1 MNCFL
6 LITSEFKLHRSCRDA
21 AEKGMLSRR
30 CDLNLQSRFTPSKL
44 ARPPA
49 VSYHGLSFLP
59 WRSVSGS

>member
-44 ARPPA
+44 ARPPCRIMDFPF
-49 VSYHGLSFLP
+49 FL
-59 WRSVSGS
+59 GDL